1 MKWPRKVFFVLWLVL
16 VVWLLVW
23 LYPFVHPLLRHPPKS
38 GWVTALVHNLLT
50 SQQPQNLMASPLSW
64 VLLGIGGL
72 MLLMMEIETRTRRTT
87 THGSAHSASRREMRP
102 FVQTSQRFPR
112 VPRLPHIP
120 FPRIGLLKQTTNGQ
134 GPVLEARLV
143 LGAYRGRA
151 ISLSAEQQESNI
163 LAVAPIGA
171 GKTSRVISLNVLRE
185 WGKRSL
191 LIPDVKGELLGV
203 TGGWVAQHHE
213 VWVFDPVHPG
223 RSTGY
228 NPLAFINTFDDAQEY
243 ARCWVSNTGKSPEEF
258 WLDAARDL
266 MSWTM
271 MHLRVA
277 EPQAPFARVADI
289 LCRQTYPRL
298 KSTLLNSPSQEIR
311 ELALPFFDYMDRHE
325 KLIGALMVDLSTRYQ
340 LLVSQ
345 DVRAVTSRNQIDFA
359 AMAERPIALYLSLPR
374 RYAER
379 YQPLF
384 ACMVMQM
391 FASWET
397 RAEASATGRLPRQI
411 MCYMDEFAN
420 LGYIPNM
427 SGYITTARHTGV
439 GMLLAIQN
447 FAQLDEKYGRAVRE
461 SILANTKTH
470 LLLPG
475 AGLEETEYYSRRVG
489 NATVRTETHSTSGA
503 GLDERETWTQ
513 GETGRRLM
521 TPDELRTLAVDEMLM
536 INATAAPMI
545 LRTTPY
551 YQDREVKQRAN
562 LPFSHTRAPQEPSA
576 STQTSPDSPTPT
588 SGQPSPKV
596 VANDQDDDQGNNQ
609 YFLQE

>member
-1 MKWPRKVFFVLWLVL
+1 
-16 VVWLLVW
+16 
-23 LYPFVHPLLRHPPKS
+23 
-38 GWVTALVHNLLT
+38 
-50 SQQPQNLMASPLSW
+50 
-64 VLLGIGGL
+64 
-72 MLLMMEIETRTRRTT
+72 
-87 THGSAHSASRREMRP
+87 MRP

-576 STQTSPDSPTPT
+576 STQTSPDLPTPT